1 MMQGRQGMET
11 RGFTLVELMIVIA
24 IVAILVSLALP
35 SYQQSI
41 RKGRRADA
49 QAELIEFA
57 GLAERVFTQS
67 NSYVGTALP
76 ADSTYYTFSFTTAP
90 SATAYT
96 IVATP
101 AGSQSSDKCGTMDL
115 TQAGIRTQTGTET
128 GCW

>member
-1 MMQGRQGMET
+1 MNS

-24 IVAILVSLALP
+24 IVAIVVSLALP

-57 GLAERVFTQS
+57 GRAERVFTQT
-67 NSYVGTALP
+67 NSYATSALP
-76 ADSTYYTFSFTTAP
+76 NDTDFYTFSFSAGP

-96 IVATP
+96 LVATP
-101 AGSQSSDKCGTMDL
+101 KATQSSDRCGTMNL
-115 TQAGIRTQTGTET
+115 TQMGQRTHTGAET
-128 GCW
+128 DCW